1 MNDIPRQKLRE
12 IIIQFGRG
20 LIDEPRRLEGL
31 LNDLCGEYKRE
42 IFVLVNA
49 VKAKVPEDLLVSRGN
64 LPQEVLLVRLTN
76 RLVDKLALSDEAAQW
91 AVESWAL
98 ALGIIAD
105 PGAGLKPKSPY
116 HKTPDFILNRV
127 LTDNP
132 KAHSCAP
139 HLLREGLV
147 LNLESNIDIVFTC
160 IPAGEFLMGS
170 NKKEDPNTDDDELP
184 QHKVFLEEC
193 WICKYPVTNLQYSA
207 FVEVTGYRCP
217 DHWPNGLIPPGKEQH
232 PVVYVRWD
240 DACAFC
246 EWVSQVTGEKVRL
259 PSEAEWEKAARGTS
273 GRIWPWGNQ
282 LPDKAL
288 CNFDENVRGTTPV
301 GEYSPQG
308 DSPYGCAD
316 LIGNV
321 WEWTSSLYSSYPYR
335 AEDGREELNVRALRI
350 LRGGSFRS
358 NQESARCAYRY
369 GDYPGLTLDI
379 GFRVALLPSKTLIEN
394 IK

>member
-1 MNDIPRQKLRE
+1 MVQV
-12 IIIQFGRG
+12 
-20 LIDEPRRLEGL
+20 
-31 LNDLCGEYKRE
+31 Y
-42 IFVLVNA
+42 V
-49 VKAKVPEDLLVSRGN
+49 
-64 LPQEVLLVRLTN
+64 
-76 RLVDKLALSDEAAQW
+76 
-91 AVESWAL
+91 
-98 ALGIIAD
+98 
-105 PGAGLKPKSPY
+105 
-116 HKTPDFILNRV
+116 
-127 LTDNP
+127 
-132 KAHSCAP
+132 
-139 HLLREGLV
+139 
-147 LNLESNIDIVFTC
+147 
-160 IPAGEFLMGS
+160 PAGEFLMGS

-193 WICKYPVTNLQYSA
+193 WISKYPVTNLQYSA

-259 PSEAEWEKAARGTS
+259 PSEAVWEKAARGTS

-316 LIGNV
+316 MIDHV

-335 AEDGREELNVRALRI
+335 AEDGREQLNVRALRI

-379 GFRVALLPSKTLIEN
+379 GFRVALLPSKTLMEN

>member
-1 MNDIPRQKLRE
+1 MNDIPRHKLRE

-49 VKAKVPEDLLVSRGN
+49 VKAKVPEDLLVSKGN

-358 NQESARCAYRY
+358 NQESTRCAYRY
-369 GDYPGLTLDI
+369 GDFPGLTLDI
-379 GFRVALLPSKTLIEN
+379 GFRVTLLPSKTLMEN
-394 IK
+394 LK